1 MKKTI
6 CLLLTA
12 LLLCALLGSCG
23 KKTISEVDLT
33 LTVGGT
39 AVRPDTSVS
48 ALLDAFGTDYTYSE
62 AVSCVYTGMDK
73 TYAYSDRILYTYP
86 DGDADRLLEL
96 YCTADV
102 QTAQGVGIGASPRF
116 DFQRAAERRL
126 QQSVEE
132 IGAAQQHRV
141 VGQQAYL
148 RRPGQIERPV
158 RGFDRHGTGHDI
170 DRFDPRNTRP
180 AGTKRQETGTKD
192 RPEQG
197 FHRLMFWFHNR

>member
-1 MKKTI
+1 MRTGGMKKTI

-48 ALLDAFGTDYTYSE
+48 ALLDAFGTNYTYSE

-102 QTAQGVGIGASPRF
+102 QTAQGVGIGASRK
-116 DFQRAAERRL
+116 DVEAAYGTEYTQAGNTMTYAL
-126 QQSVEE
+126 
-132 IGAAQQHRV
+132 AAQDSLTIPASLYFELDGDTVCAIGLTSAHR
-141 VGQQAYL
+141 A
-148 RRPGQIERPV
+148 E
-158 RGFDRHGTGHDI
+158 
-170 DRFDPRNTRP
+170 
-180 AGTKRQETGTKD
+180 
-192 RPEQG
+192 
-197 FHRLMFWFHNR
+197 

>member
-39 AVRPDTSVS
+39 AVRPDASVS

-86 DGDADRLLEL
+86 DGDADRL
-96 YCTADV
+96 
-102 QTAQGVGIGASPRF
+102 GI
-116 DFQRAAERRL
+116 
-126 QQSVEE
+126 
-132 IGAAQQHRV
+132 
-141 VGQQAYL
+141 
-148 RRPGQIERPV
+148 
-158 RGFDRHGTGHDI
+158 I
-170 DRFDPRNTRP
+170 DDK
-180 AGTKRQETGTKD
+180 G
-192 RPEQG
+192 
-197 FHRLMFWFHNR
+197 

>member
-102 QTAQGVGIGASPRF
+102 QTAPGVGIGASRK
-116 DFQRAAERRL
+116 DVEAAYGTEYTQAGNTMTYAL
-126 QQSVEE
+126 
-132 IGAAQQHRV
+132 AAQDSLTIPASLYFELDGDTVCAIGLTSAHR
-141 VGQQAYL
+141 A
-148 RRPGQIERPV
+148 E
-158 RGFDRHGTGHDI
+158 
-170 DRFDPRNTRP
+170 
-180 AGTKRQETGTKD
+180 
-192 RPEQG
+192 
-197 FHRLMFWFHNR
+197 

>member
-96 YCTADV
+96 PMVFRDSGKVIMPSAV
-102 QTAQGVGIGASPRF
+102 HFEKALSPI
-116 DFQRAAERRL
+116 DL
-126 QQSVEE
+126 SSVPKFT
-132 IGAAQQHRV
+132 V
-141 VGQQAYL
+141 
-148 RRPGQIERPV
+148 
-158 RGFDRHGTGHDI
+158 
-170 DRFDPRNTRP
+170 
-180 AGTKRQETGTKD
+180 
-192 RPEQG
+192 
-197 FHRLMFWFHNR
+197 

>member
-102 QTAQGVGIGASPRF
+102 QTAQGVGIGASRK
-116 DFQRAAERRL
+116 DVEAAYGTEYTQAGNTMTYAL
-126 QQSVEE
+126 
-132 IGAAQQHRV
+132 AAQDSLTIPASLYFELDGDTVCAIGLTCAHR
-141 VGQQAYL
+141 A
-148 RRPGQIERPV
+148 E
-158 RGFDRHGTGHDI
+158 
-170 DRFDPRNTRP
+170 
-180 AGTKRQETGTKD
+180 
-192 RPEQG
+192 
-197 FHRLMFWFHNR
+197 

>member
-48 ALLDAFGTDYTYSE
+48 ALLDAFGTNYTYSE

-102 QTAQGVGIGASPRF
+102 QTAQGVGIGASRK
-116 DFQRAAERRL
+116 DVEAAYGTEYTQAGNTMTYAL
-126 QQSVEE
+126 
-132 IGAAQQHRV
+132 AAQDSLTIPASLYFELDGDTVCAIGLTSAHR
-141 VGQQAYL
+141 A
-148 RRPGQIERPV
+148 E
-158 RGFDRHGTGHDI
+158 
-170 DRFDPRNTRP
+170 
-180 AGTKRQETGTKD
+180 
-192 RPEQG
+192 
-197 FHRLMFWFHNR
+197 

>member
-102 QTAQGVGIGASPRF
+102 QTAQGVGIGASRK
-116 DFQRAAERRL
+116 DVEAAYGTEYTQAGNTMTYAL
-126 QQSVEE
+126 
-132 IGAAQQHRV
+132 AAQDSLTIPVSLYFELDGDTVCAIGLTSAHR
-141 VGQQAYL
+141 A
-148 RRPGQIERPV
+148 E
-158 RGFDRHGTGHDI
+158 
-170 DRFDPRNTRP
+170 
-180 AGTKRQETGTKD
+180 
-192 RPEQG
+192 
-197 FHRLMFWFHNR
+197 

>member
-102 QTAQGVGIGASPRF
+102 QTAQGVGIGASRK
-116 DFQRAAERRL
+116 DVEAAYGTEYTQAGNTMTYAL
-126 QQSVEE
+126 
-132 IGAAQQHRV
+132 AAQDSLTIPASLYFELDGDTVCAIRLTSAHR
-141 VGQQAYL
+141 A
-148 RRPGQIERPV
+148 E
-158 RGFDRHGTGHDI
+158 
-170 DRFDPRNTRP
+170 
-180 AGTKRQETGTKD
+180 
-192 RPEQG
+192 
-197 FHRLMFWFHNR
+197 

>member
-1 MKKTI
+1 MRTGGMKKTI

-102 QTAQGVGIGASPRF
+102 QTAQGVGIGASRK
-116 DFQRAAERRL
+116 DVAAAYGTEYTQAGNTMTYAL
-126 QQSVEE
+126 
-132 IGAAQQHRV
+132 AAQDSLTIPASLYFELDGDTVCAIGLTSAHR
-141 VGQQAYL
+141 A
-148 RRPGQIERPV
+148 E
-158 RGFDRHGTGHDI
+158 
-170 DRFDPRNTRP
+170 
-180 AGTKRQETGTKD
+180 
-192 RPEQG
+192 
-197 FHRLMFWFHNR
+197 

>member
-48 ALLDAFGTDYTYSE
+48 ALLDAFGTNYTYSE

-102 QTAQGVGIGASPRF
+102 QTAQGVGIGASRK
-116 DFQRAAERRL
+116 DVEAAYGTEYTQAGNTMTYAL
-126 QQSVEE
+126 
-132 IGAAQQHRV
+132 AAQDSLTIPASLYFELDGDTVCAIGLTSTHR
-141 VGQQAYL
+141 A
-148 RRPGQIERPV
+148 E
-158 RGFDRHGTGHDI
+158 
-170 DRFDPRNTRP
+170 
-180 AGTKRQETGTKD
+180 
-192 RPEQG
+192 
-197 FHRLMFWFHNR
+197 

>member
-1 MKKTI
+1 MRTGGMKKTI

-102 QTAQGVGIGASPRF
+102 QTAQGVGIGASRK
-116 DFQRAAERRL
+116 DVEAAYGTEYTQAGNTMTYAL
-126 QQSVEE
+126 
-132 IGAAQQHRV
+132 AAQDSLTIPASLYFELDGDTVCAIGLTSAHR
-141 VGQQAYL
+141 A
-148 RRPGQIERPV
+148 E
-158 RGFDRHGTGHDI
+158 
-170 DRFDPRNTRP
+170 
-180 AGTKRQETGTKD
+180 
-192 RPEQG
+192 
-197 FHRLMFWFHNR
+197 

>member
-12 LLLCALLGSCG
+12 LLLCARLGSCG

-73 TYAYSDRILYTYP
+73 TYAYFDRILYTYP

-102 QTAQGVGIGASPRF
+102 QTAQGVGIGASRK
-116 DFQRAAERRL
+116 DVEAAYGTEYTQAGNTMTYAL
-126 QQSVEE
+126 
-132 IGAAQQHRV
+132 AAQDSLTIPASLYFELDGDTVCAIGLTSAHR
-141 VGQQAYL
+141 A
-148 RRPGQIERPV
+148 E
-158 RGFDRHGTGHDI
+158 
-170 DRFDPRNTRP
+170 
-180 AGTKRQETGTKD
+180 
-192 RPEQG
+192 
-197 FHRLMFWFHNR
+197 

>member
-39 AVRPDTSVS
+39 AVRPDASVS

-102 QTAQGVGIGASPRF
+102 QTAQGVGIGASRK
-116 DFQRAAERRL
+116 DVEAAYGSTMTYAL
-126 QQSVEE
+126 
-132 IGAAQQHRV
+132 AAQDSLTIPASLYFELDGDTVCAIGLTSTHR
-141 VGQQAYL
+141 A
-148 RRPGQIERPV
+148 E
-158 RGFDRHGTGHDI
+158 
-170 DRFDPRNTRP
+170 
-180 AGTKRQETGTKD
+180 
-192 RPEQG
+192 
-197 FHRLMFWFHNR
+197 

>member
-73 TYAYSDRILYTYP
+73 TYAYSDRILYTAP

-102 QTAQGVGIGASPRF
+102 QTAQGVGIGASRK
-116 DFQRAAERRL
+116 DVEAAYGTEYTQAGNTMTYAL
-126 QQSVEE
+126 
-132 IGAAQQHRV
+132 AAQDSLTIPASLYFELDGDTVCAIGLTSAHR
-141 VGQQAYL
+141 A
-148 RRPGQIERPV
+148 E
-158 RGFDRHGTGHDI
+158 
-170 DRFDPRNTRP
+170 
-180 AGTKRQETGTKD
+180 
-192 RPEQG
+192 
-197 FHRLMFWFHNR
+197 

>member
-48 ALLDAFGTDYTYSE
+48 ALLDAFGTDYTYS
-62 AVSCVYTGMDK
+62 
-73 TYAYSDRILYTYP
+73 DRILYTYP

-102 QTAQGVGIGASPRF
+102 QTAQGVGIGASRK
-116 DFQRAAERRL
+116 DVEAAYGTEYTQAGSTMTYAL
-126 QQSVEE
+126 
-132 IGAAQQHRV
+132 AAQDSLTIPASLYFELDGDTVCAIGLTSAHR
-141 VGQQAYL
+141 A
-148 RRPGQIERPV
+148 E
-158 RGFDRHGTGHDI
+158 
-170 DRFDPRNTRP
+170 
-180 AGTKRQETGTKD
+180 
-192 RPEQG
+192 
-197 FHRLMFWFHNR
+197 

>member
-86 DGDADRLLEL
+86 D
-96 YCTADV
+96 
-102 QTAQGVGIGASPRF
+102 
-116 DFQRAAERRL
+116 ERRRGRIWNGVYAGWKHHDL
-126 QQSVEE
+126 RAGRTGQSD
-132 IGAAQQHRV
+132 HSRV
-141 VGQQAYL
+141 AV
-148 RRPGQIERPV
+148 
-158 RGFDRHGTGHDI
+158 F
-170 DRFDPRNTRP
+170 
-180 AGTKRQETGTKD
+180 
-192 RPEQG
+192 
-197 FHRLMFWFHNR
+197 

>member
-62 AVSCVYTGMDK
+62 AVSCVYTGIDK

-102 QTAQGVGIGASPRF
+102 QTAQGVGIGASRK
-116 DFQRAAERRL
+116 DVEAAYGTEYTQAGNTMTYAL
-126 QQSVEE
+126 
-132 IGAAQQHRV
+132 AAQDSLTIPASLYFELDGDTVCAIGLTSAHR
-141 VGQQAYL
+141 A
-148 RRPGQIERPV
+148 E
-158 RGFDRHGTGHDI
+158 
-170 DRFDPRNTRP
+170 
-180 AGTKRQETGTKD
+180 
-192 RPEQG
+192 
-197 FHRLMFWFHNR
+197 

>member
-23 KKTISEVDLT
+23 KKTI
-33 LTVGGT
+33 
-39 AVRPDTSVS
+39 
-48 ALLDAFGTDYTYSE
+48 SE

-102 QTAQGVGIGASPRF
+102 QTAQGVLSLIH
-116 DFQRAAERRL
+116 
-126 QQSVEE
+126 
-132 IGAAQQHRV
+132 I
-141 VGQQAYL
+141 
-148 RRPGQIERPV
+148 
-158 RGFDRHGTGHDI
+158 
-170 DRFDPRNTRP
+170 
-180 AGTKRQETGTKD
+180 
-192 RPEQG
+192 
-197 FHRLMFWFHNR
+197 

>member
-73 TYAYSDRILYTYP
+73 PYAYSDRILYTAP

-102 QTAQGVGIGASPRF
+102 QTAQGVGIGASRK
-116 DFQRAAERRL
+116 DVEAAYGTEYTQAGNTMTYAL
-126 QQSVEE
+126 
-132 IGAAQQHRV
+132 AAQDSLTIPASLYFELDGDTVCAIGLTSAHR
-141 VGQQAYL
+141 A
-148 RRPGQIERPV
+148 E
-158 RGFDRHGTGHDI
+158 
-170 DRFDPRNTRP
+170 
-180 AGTKRQETGTKD
+180 
-192 RPEQG
+192 
-197 FHRLMFWFHNR
+197 

>member
-102 QTAQGVGIGASPRF
+102 QTAQGVGIGAKP
-116 DFQRAAERRL
+116 ERRRGRIWNGVYAGWKHHDL
-126 QQSVEE
+126 RAGRTGQSD
-132 IGAAQQHRV
+132 HSRV
-141 VGQQAYL
+141 AV
-148 RRPGQIERPV
+148 
-158 RGFDRHGTGHDI
+158 F
-170 DRFDPRNTRP
+170 
-180 AGTKRQETGTKD
+180 
-192 RPEQG
+192 
-197 FHRLMFWFHNR
+197 

>member
-12 LLLCALLGSCG
+12 LLLCELLGSCG

-102 QTAQGVGIGASPRF
+102 QTAQGVGIGASRK
-116 DFQRAAERRL
+116 DVEAAYGTEYTQAGNTMTYAL
-126 QQSVEE
+126 
-132 IGAAQQHRV
+132 AAQDSLTIPASLYFELDGDTVCAIGLTSAHR
-141 VGQQAYL
+141 A
-148 RRPGQIERPV
+148 E
-158 RGFDRHGTGHDI
+158 
-170 DRFDPRNTRP
+170 
-180 AGTKRQETGTKD
+180 
-192 RPEQG
+192 
-197 FHRLMFWFHNR
+197 

>member
-86 DGDADRLLEL
+86 DGDAARLLEL
-96 YCTADV
+96 YCT
-102 QTAQGVGIGASPRF
+102 GASRK
-116 DFQRAAERRL
+116 DVEAAYGTEYTQAGNTMTYAL
-126 QQSVEE
+126 
-132 IGAAQQHRV
+132 AAQDSLTIPASLYFELDGDTVCAIGLTSAHR
-141 VGQQAYL
+141 A
-148 RRPGQIERPV
+148 E
-158 RGFDRHGTGHDI
+158 
-170 DRFDPRNTRP
+170 
-180 AGTKRQETGTKD
+180 
-192 RPEQG
+192 
-197 FHRLMFWFHNR
+197 

>member
-102 QTAQGVGIGASPRF
+102 QTAQGVGIGASRK
-116 DFQRAAERRL
+116 DVEAAYGTEYTQAGNTMTYAL
-126 QQSVEE
+126 
-132 IGAAQQHRV
+132 AAQDSLTIPASLYFELDGDTVCAIGLTSAHR
-141 VGQQAYL
+141 A
-148 RRPGQIERPV
+148 E
-158 RGFDRHGTGHDI
+158 
-170 DRFDPRNTRP
+170 
-180 AGTKRQETGTKD
+180 
-192 RPEQG
+192 
-197 FHRLMFWFHNR
+197 

>member
-102 QTAQGVGIGASPRF
+102 QTAQGVGIGASRK
-116 DFQRAAERRL
+116 DVEAAYGTEYTQAGNTMTYVL
-126 QQSVEE
+126 
-132 IGAAQQHRV
+132 AAQDSLTIPASLYFELDGDTVCAIGLTSAHR
-141 VGQQAYL
+141 A
-148 RRPGQIERPV
+148 E
-158 RGFDRHGTGHDI
+158 
-170 DRFDPRNTRP
+170 
-180 AGTKRQETGTKD
+180 
-192 RPEQG
+192 
-197 FHRLMFWFHNR
+197 

>member
-73 TYAYSDRILYTYP
+73 TYAIPTEFSIPT
-86 DGDADRLLEL
+86 
-96 YCTADV
+96 
-102 QTAQGVGIGASPRF
+102 QTAMPTVCWNSTAPQTCR
-116 DFQRAAERRL
+116 
-126 QQSVEE
+126 
-132 IGAAQQHRV
+132 
-141 VGQQAYL
+141 L
-148 RRPGQIERPV
+148 RRASESAQ
-158 RGFDRHGTGHDI
+158 
-170 DRFDPRNTRP
+170 
-180 AGTKRQETGTKD
+180 AGKT
-192 RPEQG
+192 
-197 FHRLMFWFHNR
+197 

>member
-62 AVSCVYTGMDK
+62 AVSCVYTGMYK

-102 QTAQGVGIGASPRF
+102 QTAQGVGIGASRK
-116 DFQRAAERRL
+116 DVEAAYGTEYTQAGNTMTYAL
-126 QQSVEE
+126 
-132 IGAAQQHRV
+132 AAQDSLTIPASLYFELDGDTVCAIGLTSTHR
-141 VGQQAYL
+141 A
-148 RRPGQIERPV
+148 E
-158 RGFDRHGTGHDI
+158 
-170 DRFDPRNTRP
+170 
-180 AGTKRQETGTKD
+180 
-192 RPEQG
+192 
-197 FHRLMFWFHNR
+197 

>member
-39 AVRPDTSVS
+39 VVRPDTSVS

-102 QTAQGVGIGASPRF
+102 QTAQGVGIGASRK
-116 DFQRAAERRL
+116 DVEAAYGTEYTQAGNTMTYAL
-126 QQSVEE
+126 
-132 IGAAQQHRV
+132 AAQDSLTIPASLYFELDGDTVCAIGLTSAHR
-141 VGQQAYL
+141 A
-148 RRPGQIERPV
+148 E
-158 RGFDRHGTGHDI
+158 
-170 DRFDPRNTRP
+170 
-180 AGTKRQETGTKD
+180 
-192 RPEQG
+192 
-197 FHRLMFWFHNR
+197 

>member
-1 MKKTI
+1 M
-6 CLLLTA
+6 
-12 LLLCALLGSCG
+12 
-23 KKTISEVDLT
+23 T

-102 QTAQGVGIGASPRF
+102 QTAQGVGIGASRK
-116 DFQRAAERRL
+116 DVEAAYGTEYTQTGNTMTYAL
-126 QQSVEE
+126 
-132 IGAAQQHRV
+132 AAQDSLTIPASLYFELDGDTVCAIGLTSAHR
-141 VGQQAYL
+141 A
-148 RRPGQIERPV
+148 E
-158 RGFDRHGTGHDI
+158 
-170 DRFDPRNTRP
+170 
-180 AGTKRQETGTKD
+180 
-192 RPEQG
+192 
-197 FHRLMFWFHNR
+197 

>member
-23 KKTISEVDLT
+23 KKTISEGDLT

-102 QTAQGVGIGASPRF
+102 QTAQGVGIGASRK
-116 DFQRAAERRL
+116 DVEAAYGTEYTQAGNTMTYAL
-126 QQSVEE
+126 
-132 IGAAQQHRV
+132 AAQDSLTIPASLYFELDGDTVFAIGLTSAHR
-141 VGQQAYL
+141 A
-148 RRPGQIERPV
+148 E
-158 RGFDRHGTGHDI
+158 
-170 DRFDPRNTRP
+170 
-180 AGTKRQETGTKD
+180 
-192 RPEQG
+192 
-197 FHRLMFWFHNR
+197 

>member
-96 YCTADV
+96 YCSADV
-102 QTAQGVGIGASPRF
+102 QTAQGVGIGASRK
-116 DFQRAAERRL
+116 DVEAAYGTEYTQAGNTMTYAL
-126 QQSVEE
+126 
-132 IGAAQQHRV
+132 AAQDSLTIPASLYFELDGDTVCAIGLTSAHR
-141 VGQQAYL
+141 A
-148 RRPGQIERPV
+148 E
-158 RGFDRHGTGHDI
+158 
-170 DRFDPRNTRP
+170 
-180 AGTKRQETGTKD
+180 
-192 RPEQG
+192 
-197 FHRLMFWFHNR
+197 

>member
-102 QTAQGVGIGASPRF
+102 QTAQGVGIGASRK
-116 DFQRAAERRL
+116 DVEAAYGTEYTQAGNTMTYAL
-126 QQSVEE
+126 
-132 IGAAQQHRV
+132 AAQDSLTIPASLYFELDGDTVCAIGLKSAHR
-141 VGQQAYL
+141 A
-148 RRPGQIERPV
+148 
-158 RGFDRHGTGHDI
+158 
-170 DRFDPRNTRP
+170 
-180 AGTKRQETGTKD
+180 
-192 RPEQG
+192 
-197 FHRLMFWFHNR
+197 